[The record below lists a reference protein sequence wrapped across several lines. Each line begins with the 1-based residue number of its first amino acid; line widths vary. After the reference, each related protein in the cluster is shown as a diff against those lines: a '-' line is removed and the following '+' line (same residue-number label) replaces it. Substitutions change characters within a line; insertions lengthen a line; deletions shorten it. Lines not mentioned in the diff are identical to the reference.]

1 VAFAQLADLVP
12 PNLRHPLHV
21 NLLVHGREVCKSP
34 RPLCDRCEIRNFC
47 STFRGTEVKRAERS
61 KAPTVVD
68 LFGSGDAVTI
78 RSREAAVSRLSAW
91 TTRHDLVPAGQMG
104 EFRSYF
110 YIR

>member
-1 VAFAQLADLVP
+1 MLLAARKFRSRQRRTRLSDP
-12 PNLRHPLHV
+12 HQR
-21 NLLVHGREVCKSP
+21 RTD
-34 RPLCDRCEIRNFC
+34 DR
-47 STFRGTEVKRAERS
+47 A
-61 KAPTVVD
+61 AYA
-68 LFGSGDAVTI
+68 GSGDAVTI